1 MVAQQQLG
9 RRWWRLLPV
18 ILFITALG
26 AGMMLNTLRATLQI
40 LRKRQSVFERTPKF
54 GIVRKRQDW
63 TRRRYQ
69 LRLDSIVFFELAF
82 ALLNLGTV
90 GLAIYVNNLVIA
102 AYAATFC
109 IGLLFTSGFTIAQAL
124 AVHRRHAR
132 SAASPVV
139 TSVGWDMSLVD
150 K

>member
-1 MVAQQQLG
+1 V
-9 RRWWRLLPV
+9 
-18 ILFITALG
+18 
-26 AGMMLNTLRATLQI
+26 RAALQI
-40 LRKRQSVFERTPKF
+40 FRKRQSVFERTPKF

-69 LRLDSIVFFELAF
+69 LRLDSIVFYELAF

-102 AYAATFC
+102 AYAAMFC

-132 SAASPVV
+132 SAAPPL
-139 TSVGWDMSLVD
+139 TAGVGWDMSLVD